1 VPLAGYNP
9 RIILTIKRR
18 EFEPLGDVKRFER
31 SEAIE
36 RLERLEQPLNRVNA
50 TDLSLLVGR
59 SAGFGR

>member
-36 RLERLEQPLNRVNA
+36 RLERLERVHFRIIA
-50 TDLSLLVGR
+50 AASCTAWTIL
-59 SAGFGR
+59 A